1 MYNLTTPLFKFMN
14 SESGKLE
21 ETADG
26 NENKE
31 KDDRII
37 ATNGNEL
44 QTKIVNRKATKK
56 EKSMLKGKVRFKVTV
71 RFQKV
76 TEFREAIEKWLDHD
90 LR

>member
-1 MYNLTTPLFKFMN
+1 MLDNLTTPLFKFMN

-44 QTKIVNRKATKK
+44 
-56 EKSMLKGKVRFKVTV
+56 
-71 RFQKV
+71 
-76 TEFREAIEKWLDHD
+76 
-90 LR
+90 